1 MLKRYVALT
10 LACMAGLLVVV
21 YAGDYGVLQLRIHSN
36 GNVFGTVTVHRYC
49 AVPQK
54 SGKLEF
60 LSTDPQDQTCVR
72 AIFPHLGDPDAC
84 LDVDPDASHGSM
96 SCFRGRQSNSTKMQR
111 KRL

>member
-10 LACMAGLLVVV
+10 LGCLAGVLLVL
-21 YAGDYGVLQLRIHSN
+21 YAGDYGILQLRIRSN
-36 GNVFGTVTVHRYC
+36 GNVFGTVTVHRFY

-72 AIFPHLGDPDAC
+72 SLFPHMGNQPCWYL
-84 LDVDPDASHGSM
+84 VRH
-96 SCFRGRQSNSTKMQR
+96 TEQR
-111 KRL
+111 IDM